1 MLEFTKWVATA
12 TLIIGT
18 FLNAGFPELYPAGP
32 AVLILGGFIWL
43 AAAVKM
49 RDTALMTT
57 NLVMSMVGL
66 FGLIYQILAN

>member
-1 MLEFTKWVATA
+1 MLEIIKWVATT

-18 FLNAGFPELYPAGP
+18 FLNAGFPELYPVGP

-43 AAAVKM
+43 AAAIKM

-57 NLVMSMVGL
+57 NFVMSMVGL
-66 FGLIYQILAN
+66 AGLIYQLLVN